1 MKPVIFWGATGQAKV
16 LREALHGSEARLLAV
31 FDNRDVISPFDDI
44 PFFQGERGLEEWT
57 AGYSGPEPV
66 HFCVAIGGDKG
77 TDRLAVHQRLSSL
90 GYGPMTVI
98 HPRAFVATGA
108 TLGYGC
114 QVLALAAVCVGSTLG
129 EVVIVNT
136 SASID
141 HDCIIGDGVHV
152 APGAHVA
159 GEVIVGDFA
168 FIGAGAVVLPRVR
181 IGEHAIIGAGAV
193 VTKDVAR
200 GVTVVGVPAKPPTG
214 HRE

>member
-16 LREALHGSEARLLAV
+16 LREALLGSEATLLAV
-31 FDNRDVISPFDDI
+31 FDNRDVVAPFDDI
-44 PFFQGERGLEEWT
+44 PLFHGERGLEEWA
-57 AGYSGPEPV
+57 AGYSGRTPV
-66 HFCVAIGGDKG
+66 HFCVAIGGGKG
-77 TDRLAVHQRLSSL
+77 TDRLTLQQRLSTL
-90 GYGPMTVI
+90 GYEPMTVI
-98 HPRAFVATGA
+98 HPRAFVATGT

-152 APGAHVA
+152 ASGAHLA

-200 GVTVVGVPAKPPTG
+200 GVTVVGVPAKPLAG
-214 HRE
+214 SQK